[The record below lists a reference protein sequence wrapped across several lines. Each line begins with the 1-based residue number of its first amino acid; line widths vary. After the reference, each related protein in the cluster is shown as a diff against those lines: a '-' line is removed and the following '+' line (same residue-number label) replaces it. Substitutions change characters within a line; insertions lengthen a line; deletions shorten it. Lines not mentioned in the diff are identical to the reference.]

1 MQQEMSRKKKI
12 LCLTAAILIS
22 LLWLCYQI
30 LLWQRCYGR
39 YNNFSNTLVRF
50 IDVPLRYY
58 DSEARRF
65 SGVMV
70 YLQTLPHVLL
80 AYCLFIKWPGKK
92 NALRIAAAALMFC
105 ISLLAVPQTALSV
118 FRGYSNISAQS
129 VPNGYLFIFAHGLLA
144 LLGVLVFAAA
154 GLGGSIKSKGRSLLR
169 PKAVASAALRLLLT
183 AVISFLIALCYGF
196 VLSVL
201 NRFNPSAVNYVL
213 NTFSPD
219 ARLISGIIISTVMA
233 PIVEEMAF
241 RGIIMQKTRQFSSAW
256 FAVVFSSVVF
266 GLWHRNLGQFFAT
279 TVMGII
285 FACVY
290 LKSGKLIHAMLAHSL
305 SNLFLVMAATSVKGY
320 LPYIEGL
327 TELRH
332 SLLEASLPVGII
344 GLLASLALI
353 FFLIFKG
360 YPLLTER
367 HCRFHDSVNADLKCQ

>member
-1 MQQEMSRKKKI
+1 MQPEMSKKKRI
-12 LCLTAAILIS
+12 LCLAAAIFIS

-30 LLWQRCYGR
+30 LLWQRCYGK
-39 YNNFSNTLVRF
+39 YNNFSNTLIRLMNT
-50 IDVPLRYY
+50 PLRYY

-80 AYCLFIKWPGKK
+80 AYCLFIKWPGKR
-92 NALRIAAAALMFC
+92 NALRIAGAALMFC
-105 ISLLAVPQTALSV
+105 VSLLAIPQISLSV
-118 FRGYSNISAQS
+118 FRGYSNISTQS
-129 VPNGYLFIFAHGLLA
+129 IPKGYLFIFAHGMLA
-144 LLGVLVFAAA
+144 LLGVLAVAAA
-154 GLGGSIKSKGRSLLR
+154 GLGSSIKSKGLSMLR
-169 PKAVASAALRLLLT
+169 PKAMGSAALRLLLT

-196 VLSVL
+196 VLNVL
-201 NRFNPSAVNYVL
+201 NHFNPPAVNYVL
-213 NTFSPD
+213 NAFSPD

-241 RGIIMQKTRQFSSAW
+241 RGLIMQKTRQFSSAW

-290 LKSGKLIHAMLAHSL
+290 LKSAKLIHAMLTHSL
-305 SNLFLVMAATSVKGY
+305 SNLFLVMAATTVKGY

-327 TELRH
+327 TELRRD
-332 SLLEASLPVGII
+332 LLEASLPVGII

-360 YPLLTER
+360 YSFLSQRQEESPTI
-367 HCRFHDSVNADLKCQ
+367 